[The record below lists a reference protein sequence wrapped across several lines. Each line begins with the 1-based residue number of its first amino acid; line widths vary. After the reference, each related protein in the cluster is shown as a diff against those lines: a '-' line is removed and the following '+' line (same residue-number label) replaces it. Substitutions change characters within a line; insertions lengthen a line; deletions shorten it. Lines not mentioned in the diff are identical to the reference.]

1 MMDNLNLKPQ
11 SPDEV
16 KTMMWTGENKRE
28 MFDLL
33 TCGKKIDDYMTA
45 SGENFFI
52 DHSTVKGGLVI
63 VTNIGNQCGC
73 KIPVKIGDYVCGR
86 RYGDKWCFSVADGT
100 AFENNTC
107 GTLEKRDGKEKP
119 IDIFKNQ
126 EQLEECLRE
135 WQHRLFL
142 DWWLILAHV
151 KDKIMNPN
159 GEEVIDAAGYNTFIF
174 ESSQANIQL
183 LSDES
188 YKENNTLFKHCMEK
202 DLVHELL
209 HCKYDWMGCQ
219 GGTYEGV
226 YLDATEHQKLEE
238 MAKSLIMAKYGVGY
252 DYFM

>member
-16 KTMMWTGENKRE
+16 KTMMWTGENQRE

-52 DHSTVKGGLVI
+52 DHSTVKGGLVLI
-63 VTNIGNQCGC
+63 ANIGNQCGC

-100 AFENNTC
+100 TFENNTC
-107 GTLEKRDGKEKP
+107 GTLEKREGKEKP

-135 WQHRLFL
+135 WQH
-142 DWWLILAHV
+142 
-151 KDKIMNPN
+151 
-159 GEEVIDAAGYNTFIF
+159 
-174 ESSQANIQL
+174 S
-183 LSDES
+183 
-188 YKENNTLFKHCMEK
+188 
-202 DLVHELL
+202 
-209 HCKYDWMGCQ
+209 
-219 GGTYEGV
+219 
-226 YLDATEHQKLEE
+226 
-238 MAKSLIMAKYGVGY
+238 
-252 DYFM
+252 